1 MVTESPGTDPHC
13 SASIGDCRWIELPV
27 FPDQNGNLAVYDH
40 RHAESMFRV
49 ERVFFLYD
57 VPSMASRG
65 GHSSFTTSQL
75 LLAVNGSFDV
85 TVDDGHYRETHHI
98 DKPNRG
104 LLIPAGIWREL
115 DKFTPGAVCLVL
127 ASTRFAEEDYV
138 RDYMHFLTLSQYKQ
152 RRDT

>member
-13 SASIGDCRWIELPV
+13 CASVGDCRWIDLPV
-27 FPDQNGNLAVYDH
+27 FPDPNGKLAVYDNG
-40 RHAESMFRV
+40 RTETVFRV

-57 VPSMASRG
+57 VPSGASRG
-65 GHSSFTTSQL
+65 GHSAFTTSQL
-75 LLAVNGSFDV
+75 LLAVSGSFEV
-85 TVDDGHYRETHHI
+85 TVDDGHSRETHRL

-115 DKFTPGAVCLVL
+115 DRFTSGAVCLVL

-138 RDYMHFLTLSQYKQ
+138 RDYRRFLALSQHKM
-152 RRDT
+152 RRNP